1 LTKASALGVAAL
13 GVALE
18 AGASVSHAQPIPE
31 GRPPEWSLAAG
42 YGSHLKI
49 SPRRSEFGLAVLM
62 PAVGFRLTSRLEYV
76 DSATFERYAS
86 PSGYFIGV
94 LPVGARYS
102 IGNGKV
108 SPYLGVGVGFGWTNL
123 EDGLY
128 EISRR
133 FNFRLD
139 GNIGLRFGSGES
151 SGWTLEGRYQ
161 HTSNA
166 GTSYP
171 NVGID
176 SVVGLVGWQFR

>member
-1 LTKASALGVAAL
+1 MGSALGAAAL
-13 GVALE
+13 GLAFG
-18 AGASVSHAQPIPE
+18 AGASVSLAQPIPE
-31 GRPPEWSLAAG
+31 GRPPEWSVAAG

-49 SPRRSEFGLAVLM
+49 SPQRSEFGLAVLM

-76 DSATFERYAS
+76 GSATFERYAS
-86 PSGYFIGV
+86 PSGYFVGF
-94 LPVGARYS
+94 LPVGARLTL
-102 IGNGKV
+102 GNGGKV
-108 SPYLGVGVGFGWTNL
+108 LPYLGVGVGFGWTNL

-139 GNIGLRFGSGES
+139 GNLGLRFGAGES

-161 HTSNA
+161 HTSNG

-176 SVVGLVGWQFR
+176 SVVGLVGWHFL